1 MVEAGKNGHP
11 DARPSAADTSEVS
24 PQLLRSLVHELRN
37 PLAPLRNAAELLRTL
52 CDDPRQLQAVDIM
65 SRQLGSLTRALEDLT
80 GAMEGRQ
87 TQVRLNKQLVDVAD
101 IVEPALQAVR
111 PAVDG
116 LRQNLLVS
124 LPNEPVEMYCDTLR
138 LDQVIQTLLENATQH
153 TPAGGSIALRVARN
167 EGELVIEVR
176 DDGAGIAAEK
186 LQDLFNVF
194 GQQLPG
200 ADGKEP
206 AGLSL
211 AISRQVI
218 EMHGGTIEAFSDGV
232 GRGSEFVVRLPI
244 VIEPPGSSSSVPAE
258 IKNARKVIIIEDQE
272 DTISGLRDVLASGG
286 HAVLAANTGE
296 LGLALAEKFK
306 PDAVIIDIG
315 LPGMDGFEVAA
326 RLRASKAT
334 AGAVLVA
341 VSGFSLKQFKD
352 LSAYSVFRHYLIK
365 PTNPGTIL
373 AIIDGIQEPGRKRPR

>member
-11 DARPSAADTSEVS
+11 DARPSALDTSEVS

-52 CDDPRQLQAVDIM
+52 CDDARQLQAVDII

-101 IVEPALQAVR
+101 IVEPALQAIR
-111 PAVDG
+111 PSVDG

-138 LDQVIQTLLENATQH
+138 LGQVIQTLLENSTQH

-167 EGELVIEVR
+167 AGELVIEVR
-176 DDGAGIAAEK
+176 DDGAGVAADK

-218 EMHGGTIEAFSDGV
+218 EMHGGTIQAFSDGV

-244 VIEPPGSSSSVPAE
+244 VIEVPSSSSVPAE
-258 IKNARKVIIIEDQE
+258 LKNARKVIIIEDQE
-272 DTISGLRDVLASGG
+272 DTISGLRDVLAAAG

-334 AGAVLVA
+334 ADAVLVA

-352 LSAYSVFRHYLIK
+352 LSAYSVFRHYLLK
-365 PTNPGTIL
+365 PTNPDTIL
-373 AIIDGIQEPGRKRPR
+373 AIVDGMHQPGRKRLR